1 MGPNYTTGSKTNL
14 NIKSIQWVVL
24 MMGGKVDQVPDIPC
38 GNTWGLVGIDQF
50 LIKQGTIS
58 TSEDAYNIRVMKY
71 SVSPVEPKSAADL
84 LKLVEGLKRWSKSDQ
99 IF

>member
-1 MGPNYTTGSKTNL
+1 
-14 NIKSIQWVVL
+14 
-24 MMGGKVDQVPDIPC
+24 MMGGKVDKVPNIPC

-58 TSEDAYNIRVMKY
+58 TSEVAHNIRVMKY
-71 SVSPVEPKSAADL
+71 SVSPVVRVAVEPKSAADL
-84 LKLVEGLKRWSKSDQ
+84 LKLVEGLKRLSKSDQ